1 MSLKGLIKDLE
12 DIVSKQKVLEDL
24 KEKLHI
30 LLDDINQVTIKCTSW
45 IQKTDS
51 ITYLELKEYLTD
63 KISEYIQQCLNF
75 ALENSNPETKKEHI
89 KEDSRIQSPSSSSC
103 KDDEKRK
110 TMEEEI
116 MNLQQQFNS
125 LDKHTKWLAKESQET
140 SAQITEELHLA
151 SDFMSTL
158 QTKIETLT
166 EEIQNSV
173 QNQDKKMEEFSDKI
187 EKCFKQIN
195 LLAKQSDDNLL
206 GTEIQN
212 CTEELE
218 QCQGCLEKKSE
229 VKNLTEELEKCQVC
243 IESLNEEVRNLKG
256 KLVHAQQL
264 IKSGEDEIKR
274 LKSEKEKTKKKLDEH
289 IQKIHQIFANIDR
302 PFRRYPFT
310 TMLLFD
316 ERLRSFYCE
325 RCHTAT
331 YEWWYIKRL
340 KELCKNCWM
349 VELEV

>member
-45 IQKTDS
+45 IEKTDS

-63 KISEYIQQCLNF
+63 KISEYIKQCLNF

-103 KDDEKRK
+103 KDDEKYK

-116 MNLQQQFNS
+116 INLQQQFNS

-158 QTKIETLT
+158 QTKMETLK

-218 QCQGCLEKKSE
+218 
-229 VKNLTEELEKCQVC
+229 KCQVC

-264 IKSGEDEIKR
+264 IKSGEDEIKW

-302 PFRRYPFT
+302 PFRRYPFS

-316 ERLRSFYCE
+316 ERLRSFYC
-325 RCHTAT
+325 
-331 YEWWYIKRL
+331 K
-340 KELCKNCWM
+340 
-349 VELEV
+349 